1 MAARGPLLAAD
12 PVPTLK
18 RNKVSAHTADGN
30 GNGAG
35 RSGIA
40 GRDGLAHRAAVE
52 GIERTMHRAIA
63 GIQRVDVNHGGRNV

>member
-1 MAARGPLLAAD
+1 MRGALLAVG

-18 RNKVSAHTADGN
+18 RNKVSAHTAD

>member
-18 RNKVSAHTADGN
+18 RNKVSARAAD

-40 GRDGLAHRAAVE
+40 GRDGRAHRAAVE